1 MKRLKPREIH
11 NLEGNRAWTRTY
23 ILRAPGAGPVSE
35 ESRCHSQGMDGESE
49 VGQRTFSH
57 HELFMGSHMY
67 HVNRDTARCCGRK
80 NHDNPATVIHWI
92 YVICKKKKEK
102 TRSDYGSWSPVWSK
116 MSWPGRINIVPVLL
130 RLAIAEKYNFITM
143 CKSAGKRDLCKMH
156 IYAFLVWNEASV

>member
-116 MSWPGRINIVPVLL
+116 MS
-130 RLAIAEKYNFITM
+130 
-143 CKSAGKRDLCKMH
+143 
-156 IYAFLVWNEASV
+156 